1 MSATTSNL
9 NLDLILGSIYSR
21 NNIQDAISW
30 VKILNKKSDDY
41 RVVSVKA
48 DYFQIVKVGA

>member
-9 NLDLILGSIYSR
+9 NLDLILGSTYSR
-21 NNIQDAISW
+21 KNIQDAMSW